1 MAFLSGWLQSTDA
14 TPDDGFAAAI
24 VPVDSAEHFTAFAAN
39 DNMRKAVVA
48 AVGALFAIGACLDHS
63 PAYQIFLHLQK
74 NVLRNNCFVVAFHIV
89 LWNDAIVLH
98 SGLVLEVCGI
108 GFLKQGITDV
118 FLVSKDLVDGAGPP
132 FCFASA
138 GENAV

>member
-1 MAFLSGWLQSTDA
+1 MAFQPGRFQSTDA
-14 TPDDGFAAAI
+14 APDDGFAAAI

-48 AVGALFAIGACLDHS
+48 AVGVLFAIGACLDHS
-63 PAYQIFLHLQK
+63 PAYQIFLRPQK

-89 LWNDAIVLH
+89 LRNDAVVLD
-98 SGLVLEVCGI
+98 SSLIQKVCSI
-108 GFLKQGITDV
+108 SFLKQGITDV
-118 FLVSKDLVDGAGPP
+118 FLVSNDLVDGAGPP